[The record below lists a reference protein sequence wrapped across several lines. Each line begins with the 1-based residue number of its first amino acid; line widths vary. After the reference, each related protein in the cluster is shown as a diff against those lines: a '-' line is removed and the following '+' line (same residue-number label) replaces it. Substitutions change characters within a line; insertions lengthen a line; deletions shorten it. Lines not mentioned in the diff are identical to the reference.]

1 MMQIKEKA
9 GTTNDFIVEDITEE
23 EQAVFFKLGL
33 QALVDEAR
41 EGKTQFIVLP
51 PEALEGAI
59 PNKNRLTVEID
70 DAEADAL
77 IQVGLVKALMNAIE
91 YAKIDEEY
99 YERLGK
105 LATDTG
111 EVWDDDD
118 ERINIIGL
126 NGNDGLHYNEDKEG
140 M

>member
-1 MMQIKEKA
+1 MQIKEKA

-59 PNKNRLTVEID
+59 PNENKLKIEID

-77 IQVGLVKALMNAIE
+77 VQVGIVKALMNAIE
-91 YAKIDEEY
+91 YEKIDEEY

-111 EVWDDDD
+111 EVWDD
-118 ERINIIGL
+118 ERIDIIGQ
-126 NGNDGLHYNEDKEG
+126 NGNDGDHYEDKEG
-140 M
+140 V

>member
-1 MMQIKEKA
+1 MQIKEKK
-9 GTTNDFIVEDITEE
+9 GTTNDFVVENITEE

-59 PNKNRLTVEID
+59 PNENKLTVEID

-105 LATDTG
+105 LAKDLD
-111 EVWDDDD
+111 EPWDDDC
-118 ERINIIGL
+118 EV
-126 NGNDGLHYNEDKEG
+126 KK
-140 M
+140 

>member
-1 MMQIKEKA
+1 MQIKEKT

-23 EQAVFFKLGL
+23 EQEVFFKLGL

-59 PNKNRLTVEID
+59 PNENKLTVEID

-77 IQVGLVKALMNAIE
+77 VQVGIVKALMNAIE
-91 YAKIDEEY
+91 YEKIDEGY

-105 LATDTG
+105 LAKDLD
-111 EVWDDDD
+111 EPWDDDC
-118 ERINIIGL
+118 EV
-126 NGNDGLHYNEDKEG
+126 KK
-140 M
+140 

>member
-23 EQAVFFKLGL
+23 EQEVFFKLGL

-59 PNKNRLTVEID
+59 PNKNKLTVEID
-70 DAEADAL
+70 DDEADAL
-77 IQVGLVKALMNAIE
+77 VQVGIVKALMNAIE
-91 YAKIDEEY
+91 YDKIDEEY

-111 EVWDDDD
+111 EVWDD
-118 ERINIIGL
+118 ERIDIIGQ

>member
-1 MMQIKEKA
+1 MQIKEKK
-9 GTTNDFIVEDITEE
+9 GTTNDFVVENITEE
-23 EQAVFFKLGL
+23 EQEVFFKLGL

-59 PNKNRLTVEID
+59 PNENKLTVEID

-91 YAKIDEEY
+91 YDKIDEEY

-105 LATDTG
+105 LAKEND
-111 EVWDDDD
+111 EPWDD
-118 ERINIIGL
+118 ERMDIIGQ
-126 NGNDGLHYNEDKEG
+126 NGNDGDHYEDKDG

>member
-1 MMQIKEKA
+1 MQIKEKK
-9 GTTNDFIVEDITEE
+9 GTTNDFVVENITEE
-23 EQAVFFKLGL
+23 EQEVFFKLGL

-77 IQVGLVKALMNAIE
+77 VQVGIVKALMNAIE
-91 YAKIDEEY
+91 YEKIDAGY
-99 YERLGK
+99 YERLSK

-111 EVWDDDD
+111 EVWDD
-118 ERINIIGL
+118 ERTDIIGQ
-126 NGNDGLHYNEDKEG
+126 NGNDGLHYNEEDKEG